1 MELKTL
7 KILEMHEDSRSGC
20 QIFQIHEFDPRYKI
34 DRIVYREK
42 SRQGWFKEISSEGYF
57 ERAKKLGAVFS
68 LVKSLD

>member
-1 MELKTL
+1 MEPKSL
-7 KILEMHEDSRSGC
+7 KILEMHEDSGSGC

-42 SRQGWFKEISSEGYF
+42 SRQGWFKEISSERYF

-68 LVKSLD
+68 LVRPLD